1 MIELDWAK
9 FEILNKKY
17 TNAFETL
24 CLHLFSRFVHTEC
37 IVADFNQAGLE
48 TEPVAYKGKVYG
60 FQSKYFS
67 PSMDYKQIEHSVQL
81 ALTAYPN
88 LDVIKI
94 FYNCNARLSASPT
107 KQKLDE
113 IAKKQGVKLEWLGRT
128 YFETALN
135 KKENLDLCQLF
146 FGVGRELEYFADV
159 IDSEKR
165 IFLTSSNYLE
175 LNVACAEKKLE
186 NSEELVK
193 ELLSSGEISVIKG
206 LPGTG
211 KSMLLNKIFM
221 ILSGSNLDFYEQVVA
236 ISENKSIPILIKLK
250 YCSAC
255 SLEQLILAK
264 KTEYKLDFDNYSVIY
279 LFDGLDEVSSEIA
292 EQTMSYI
299 KELAKQKSTKNIILS
314 IRTMSSNNMY
324 LYDCVKENATFE
336 IQELD
341 EKKGRFVFQE

>member
-1 MIELDWAK
+1 
-9 FEILNKKY
+9 
-17 TNAFETL
+17 
-24 CLHLFSRFVHTEC
+24 
-37 IVADFNQAGLE
+37 
-48 TEPVAYKGKVYG
+48 
-60 FQSKYFS
+60 
-67 PSMDYKQIEHSVQL
+67 MDYKQIEHSVQL

-341 EKKGRFVFQE
+341 EKKVDLFFKNRGEKDKLLQ